1 VTDTIA
7 EPEVTAPETTTAVAV
22 RQARDLATAIPA
34 KLQYARAL
42 ADSGL
47 LPAQFRRQPGNVL
60 YAVEYGE
67 MLGLAPMA
75 AITGIH
81 VIEGKPTASAGLI
94 SALVRRAGHK
104 LRAWGDTRSAT
115 CVIIRADDPDF
126 EFKVTW
132 TLNKNSDGNP
142 SAEVAGLL
150 GKDVWK
156 KYGASMLKSR
166 AISQCARDACE
177 EVLFG
182 LHYTPEELGAAVDE
196 EGNIVTVEVV
206 EDGAVTDLE
215 WLNRS
220 MASVPV
226 LTSLD
231 DLRALWA
238 ESAELVG
245 RGQCTRA
252 DAEALQDV
260 LRKRMSEVRDA
271 GAKAAAPEAQPE
283 AQASA
288 EPGYMAAAK
297 EAAGRGENPVAAA
310 YEAASA
316 GEAEPQAGVPDEMES
331 AQGDDPEVQFVQ
343 SFAARTAD
351 ATADQIRGMRTEL
364 GKAVAAKVLSPDIA
378 NDLGRSLTDRLN
390 HLRSAA

>member
-1 VTDTIA
+1 MTDTIA
-7 EPEVTAPETTTAVAV
+7 EPEVTAPETPTTAIAV
-22 RQARDLATAIPA
+22 RQQRDLAAAIPA

-126 EFKVTW
+126 EFRVTW

-196 EGNIVTVEVV
+196 EGNIVTAEIV

-220 MASVPV
+220 MASVPN
-226 LTSLD
+226 LTSLT

-238 ESAELVG
+238 ESALMVG
-245 RGQCTRA
+245 DGRCTQA
-252 DAEALQDV
+252 DATTLQGV
-260 LRKRMSEVRDA
+260 IRKRMEEVR
-271 GAKAAAPEAQPE
+271 AAEAEAASSEAEAQTP
-283 AQASA
+283 A
-288 EPGYMAAAK
+288 EPGYMAAA
-297 EAAGRGENPVAAA
+297 EHAAEQGENPVAAA

-316 GEAEPQAGVPDEMES
+316 EAAAPQDDAD
-331 AQGDDPEVQFVQ
+331 DDPETEFVR
-343 SFAARTAD
+343 SFAARTAE
-351 ATADQIRGMRTEL
+351 AGEADIRPMRIEL
-364 GKAVAAKVLSPDIA
+364 GQAVAAKVIA
-378 NDLGRSLTDRLN
+378 TQTANELGQGLTERLN
-390 HLRSAA
+390 EVRSAA